1 MEVIHA
7 SAARG
12 RFRWGPGSMGPGQGF
27 SQDKLGRPSALTY
40 KIDTRQ
46 IGSNDIVD
54 MYGRECECECEWEWE
69 SKIKRPSGI
78 MERSVHTAI
87 NNGKCGGE

>member
-40 KIDTRQ
+40 KISTRQ
-46 IGSNDIVD
+46 IRSNDGWIC
-54 MYGRECECECEWEWE
+54 MYPYRRECEREWE

-78 MERSVHTAI
+78 MERSGHTAI